1 MNWKKT
7 RPEIGRPIKRVSK
20 CPQMRGDRGV
30 GSYGGC
36 RDWRKWKDHKE
47 TERDKGNRILSTC

>member
-1 MNWKKT
+1 
-7 RPEIGRPIKRVSK
+7 
-20 CPQMRGDRGV
+20 MRGDRGV

-47 TERDKGNRILSTC
+47 TERDKGNRSLSTC